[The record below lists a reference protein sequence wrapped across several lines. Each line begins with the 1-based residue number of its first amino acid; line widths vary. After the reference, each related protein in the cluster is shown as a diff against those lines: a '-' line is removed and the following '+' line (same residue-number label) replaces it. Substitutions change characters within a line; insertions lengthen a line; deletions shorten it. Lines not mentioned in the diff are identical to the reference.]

1 MNAHRETLLLANV
14 SRRHVLKGLAASG
27 ALVLAAR
34 WTPSLAQEEAA
45 KYGAEAMPHGWVDD
59 PDVFIRIDGDGTVT
73 VVAHRSEMGQGI
85 RTSLVMVVADE
96 LGANWDRVR
105 VEQAVADEEKYGN
118 QNTDG
123 SRSMRHWFD
132 PMRRAAAAA
141 RTLLEQA
148 AATRWEVPVAECRA
162 GVHVVTHASS
172 DRQLGFG
179 ELAAAASQL
188 PVREQG
194 YADLAAADGQSPES
208 ERETLRLKPR
218 EEWRYIGRETGPSA
232 QGKGEDVVRPLAI
245 DGDAIVTGRA
255 IYGADVRLDNML
267 YAVVARPPIYGAKLA
282 TVDDSTAREVP
293 GVIRVVEIKGTGQPA
308 GFEPL
313 GGVAVVA
320 ENTWAAIE
328 GRRALEISWNDEPAG
343 DNAGY
348 ESTAYRERLEEAAG
362 SPGQVIRDKGDVD
375 AVLAG
380 AETRVEATYYM
391 PHLAHATIE
400 PPAALAHLKDGKI
413 EIWAPVQDPQTT
425 RQSVADRLGL
435 AMEDVTVNVTL
446 LGGGFGRKSKPDF
459 VLEAASLARE
469 FEGRPVRV
477 QWTREDDI
485 HHDYFHAVSVDR
497 LEAGLDKDGKTLAW
511 RHRTLSPSIGSLFG
525 PDPEHKQAFEL
536 GMGFNT
542 VPFDIPAMRLENPE
556 ASAHVRIGWFRA
568 VYNLPHA
575 FAIQSFAAE
584 LAAAAGRDHR
594 DYLLEL
600 LGPARRIDPREIG
613 ETWNYGEDPE
623 IYPIDIGRLRA
634 VLETATKAA
643 EWGRKRPKGRGLGLA
658 VHHSFVSYT
667 AVVFDVEVDASSELI
682 IHSADIAFDCG
693 PQINPDRI
701 RAQMEG
707 ACIMGIGIAL
717 HSEIT
722 ARDGRIEQDN
732 FHQYLI
738 PRMTHAPRVTRV
750 HLINGDPEGPLGG
763 VGEPGLPPVAPALCN
778 AIHAAT
784 GNRVRRLPVGDQLA
798 S

>member
-1 MNAHRETLLLANV
+1 MRSHRETLLLANV
-14 SRRHVLKGLAASG
+14 SRRHVLKGLAVSG

-34 WTPSLAQEEAA
+34 WNLSLAEEEAA
-45 KYGAEAMPHGWVDD
+45 KYGAAAMPHGWVDD
-59 PDVFIRIDGDGTVT
+59 PDVFIRIDEDGTVT
-73 VVAHRSEMGQGI
+73 VVNHRSEMGQGI

-96 LGANWDRVR
+96 LGADWDRVR

-148 AATRWEVPVAECRA
+148 AAAQWEVPVAECQA
-162 GVHVVTHASS
+162 GVHVVVHGPSG
-172 DRQLGFG
+172 RELGFG
-179 ELAAAASQL
+179 ELAATASQL
-188 PVREQG
+188 PVSEQG
-194 YADLAAADGQSPES
+194 YGELAAADSQPPVPERDS
-208 ERETLRLKPR
+208 LRLKPR
-218 EEWRYIGRETGPSA
+218 DEWRYIGHETGPSRQVA
-232 QGKGEDVVRPLAI
+232 ADVVRPLAI
-245 DGDAIVTGRA
+245 DGEAIVTGRA

-267 YAVVARPPIYGAKLA
+267 YAVIARPPIYGSRLA
-282 TVDDSTAREVP
+282 RVDDRAAREVP

-308 GFEPL
+308 GYEPL

-328 GRRALEISWNDEPAG
+328 GRRALDITWNDEPAG

-348 ESTAYRERLEEAAG
+348 DSAAYRERLEEAAR
-362 SPGQVIRDKGDVD
+362 SPGQIIREKGDVD
-375 AVLAG
+375 AALAG

-413 EIWAPVQDPQTT
+413 EIWAPVQDPQST

-469 FEGRPVRV
+469 FQERPVRV

-497 LEAGLDKDGKTLAW
+497 LEAGLNGDGKALAW
-511 RHRTLSPSIGSLFG
+511 RHRTLSPSIASLFG
-525 PDPEHKQAFEL
+525 PDPKHKQSFEL

-584 LAAAAGRDHR
+584 LAAAAGRDPR
-594 DYLLEL
+594 EYLLEL
-600 LGPARRIDPREIG
+600 LGPARKIDPREVG
-613 ETWNYGEDPE
+613 DTWNYGEDPQL
-623 IYPIDIGRLRA
+623 YGIDVGRLRA
-634 VLETATKAA
+634 VVETATRAA
-643 EWGRKRPKGRGLGLA
+643 EWDRKRPKGRGLGLA
-658 VHHSFVSYT
+658 VHHSFVSYA
-667 AVVFDVEVDASSELI
+667 AVVLDVEVDAAGELV

-693 PQINPDRI
+693 PQIHPDRI

-732 FHQYLI
+732 FHQFQI
-738 PRMTHAPRVTRV
+738 PRMSHAPRATRV
-750 HLINGDPEGPLGG
+750 HLVNGDPDGPLGG

-778 AIHAAT
+778 AIYAAT
-784 GNRVRRLPVGDQLA
+784 GKRIRRLPIGDQLA